1 MVPLLM
7 ENCAECT
14 YPVSEEVSM
23 GFIFVGS
30 NVLVINQI
38 RILVN
43 MCIYVRI
50 FKMHVYL
57 KISFFVSVSTR
68 PDCFTFPHFLI
79 THHTC
84 AIIVGTWI
92 YICPAVSPGGA

>member
-1 MVPLLM
+1 MYLQVPMVPLLM

-30 NVLVINQI
+30 NVLVINRI

-50 FKMHVYL
+50 FKMHVYG
-57 KISFFVSVSTR
+57 R
-68 PDCFTFPHFLI
+68 CFKNLI
-79 THHTC
+79 FCECVDPT
-84 AIIVGTWI
+84 
-92 YICPAVSPGGA
+92 